1 VARRQIT
8 SAVTML
14 VLIGILVLGAVWG
27 WRSLFAEL
35 PETEASAGDEPAEN
49 CTTELVDA
57 GEKLRSRQV
66 RVSVFNAGTRAGL
79 AGQTLDALIDRGFLA
94 GQIGNAPSDLDV
106 RRVQVWSTVEDDPA
120 ARLVARQFGKKVKVR
135 YSDEDLGT
143 GVDVI
148 VGDRFNGLK
157 KAPRA
162 IAVKT
167 SREVC
172 VPVDPA
178 DEPLD

>member
-1 VARRQIT
+1 VARRQII

-14 VLIGILVLGAVWG
+14 VLVGILVLGAVWG

-35 PETEASAGDEPAEN
+35 PGTEATAEEPTEE
-49 CTTELVDA
+49 CTVEEVDA
-57 GEKLRSRQV
+57 GEKLRSKQV

-79 AGQTLDALIDRGFLA
+79 AGQTLDALMNRGFLA
-94 GQIGNAPSDLDV
+94 GDIGNAPADTDI
-106 RRVQVWSTVEDDPA
+106 RRVQVWSNVENDPA
-120 ARLVARQFGKKVKVR
+120 ARLVARQFGKNVKIR
-135 YSDEDLGT
+135 YVEEVPGR
-143 GVDVI
+143 GVNVV
-148 VGDRFNGLK
+148 VGNGFESLR

-172 VPVDPA
+172 VPLDPA

>member
-14 VLIGILVLGAVWG
+14 VLVGILVLGAVWG

-35 PETEASAGDEPAEN
+35 PGTEATAEEPAEE
-49 CTTELVDA
+49 CTVEEVDA
-57 GEKLRSRQV
+57 GEKLRSKQV
-66 RVSVFNAGTRAGL
+66 RVSVFNAGSRAGL
-79 AGQTLDALIDRGFLA
+79 AGQTLDALLNRGFLA
-94 GQIGNAPSDLDV
+94 GEIGNAPADLDV
-106 RRVQVWSTVEDDPA
+106 RRVQVWSGVEEDPA

-135 YSDEDLGT
+135 FVEDPPGT
-143 GVDVI
+143 GVNVV
-148 VGDRFNGLK
+148 VGDGFNGLS

-178 DEPLD
+178 DEPID